1 MSGPPVLAGVD
12 VGGGGVRVLVRHG
25 GSTSRAEDEA
35 AVPRTGGGIDVPAL
49 VPRVVALLRSA
60 ASSTGS
66 EGFDRVAVGLT
77 GLPDLVDDPGE
88 LVRALR
94 SGLPAGDVTVA
105 ADALTT
111 HTGAL
116 GGRAGVVV
124 AAGTG
129 AVALGTDL
137 RENWRRTDGWGHLL
151 GDRGSGAWIGRQ
163 GLQHALRALDGL
175 SDGSPELLA
184 HSQEH
189 FGGVGE
195 LEAQVYRGR
204 VAASSL
210 LAGFA
215 PRVAEA
221 AHAGDPVAQ
230 RIWWEAGTRLGETAV
245 AAAAPGSE
253 PRFSWG
259 GRLFEAGALLAEP
272 FRAEV
277 LRHLPDACLQEP
289 AGDSVDGALALAE
302 SGPELV
308 HRPPYLYRHG

>member
-1 MSGPPVLAGVD
+1 MSGPPVMAGAD

-25 GSTSRAEDEA
+25 QHTARAEDEA
-35 AVPRTGGGIDVPAL
+35 AVPRAGGGIDVPNL
-49 VPRVVALLRSA
+49 VPRVIALLRGA
-60 ASSTGS
+60 ARRTGAT
-66 EGFDRVAVGLT
+66 GFERVAVGLT

-88 LVRALR
+88 LVRMLR
-94 SGLPAGDVTVA
+94 SGLPARDVIVA

-129 AVALGTDL
+129 SVALGTDL
-137 RENWRRTDGWGHLL
+137 RETWRRTDGWGYLL
-151 GDRGSGAWIGRQ
+151 GDRGSGAWIGGQ

-189 FGGVGE
+189 FGGVSE
-195 LEAQVYRGR
+195 LETQVYRGQI
-204 VAASSL
+204 ATSSL

-221 AHAGDPVAQ
+221 AHEGDPVAQ
-230 RIWWEAGTRLGETAV
+230 RIWWKAGTHLGETAV
-245 AAAAPGSE
+245 AAASPGLAS
-253 PRFSWG
+253 RFSWG
-259 GRLFEAGALLAEP
+259 GRLFDAGALLSEP
-272 FRAEV
+272 FRTEV
-277 LRHLPDACLQEP
+277 LRHLPDACLHDP

-302 SGPELV
+302 SAPGPE

>member
-1 MSGPPVLAGVD
+1 MSGPPVLAGAD
-12 VGGGGVRVLVRHG
+12 VGGGGMRVLVRYGEH
-25 GSTSRAEDEA
+25 TARAEDEA
-35 AVPRTGGGIDVPAL
+35 AVPRVGGGIDVPNL
-49 VPRVVALLRSA
+49 VPRVIALLRGA
-60 ASSTGS
+60 AHRTGAT
-66 EGFDRVAVGLT
+66 EFDRVAVGLT

-88 LVRALR
+88 LVRMLR
-94 SGLPAGDVTVA
+94 SGLPAGDVIVA

-111 HTGAL
+111 HAGAL

-129 AVALGTDL
+129 SVALGTDL
-137 RENWRRTDGWGHLL
+137 RETWRRTDGWGHLL

-175 SDGSPELLA
+175 SDGSPGLLER
-184 HSQEH
+184 SQEH

-195 LEAQVYRGR
+195 LETQVYRGQI
-204 VAASSL
+204 ATSSL

-221 AHAGDPVAQ
+221 AREGDPVAQ
-230 RIWWEAGTRLGETAV
+230 RIWWEAGTHLGETAI
-245 AAAAPGSE
+245 AAASPGLAA
-253 PRFSWG
+253 RFSWG
-259 GRLFEAGALLAEP
+259 GRLFDAGALLAEP
-272 FRAEV
+272 FRAAV
-277 LRHLPDACLQEP
+277 LRHLPDACLRDP

-302 SGPELV
+302 SGPEPT

>member
-25 GSTSRAEDEA
+25 GDTVRAEDGTS
-35 AVPRTGGGIDVPAL
+35 VPRVGGGIDVPNL
-49 VPRVVALLRSA
+49 VPRVVALLRGA
-60 ASSTGS
+60 AFRTGAT
-66 EGFDRVAVGLT
+66 GFDRVAVGLT
-77 GLPDLVDDPGE
+77 GLPDLIDDPGE
-88 LVRALR
+88 LVRMLR
-94 SGLPAGDVTVA
+94 SGLPAGDVIVA

-137 RENWRRTDGWGHLL
+137 RETWRRADGWGYLL
-151 GDRGSGAWIGRQ
+151 GDRGSGAWVGQQ
-163 GLQHALRALDGL
+163 GLRHALRALDGL
-175 SDGSPELLA
+175 SGGSAELLA
-184 HSQEH
+184 RSREH
-189 FGGVGE
+189 FGGVSE
-195 LEAQVYRGR
+195 LETQVYRGQ
-204 VAASSL
+204 VATSSL

-221 AHAGDPVAQ
+221 AREGDPMAR
-230 RIWWEAGTRLGETAV
+230 RIWWEAGTHLGETAV
-245 AAAAPGSE
+245 AASAPGLA

-259 GRLFEAGALLAEP
+259 GRLFDAGALLADP

-277 LRHLPDACLQEP
+277 LRRLPDACLRDP

-302 SGPELV
+302 SGPGLV